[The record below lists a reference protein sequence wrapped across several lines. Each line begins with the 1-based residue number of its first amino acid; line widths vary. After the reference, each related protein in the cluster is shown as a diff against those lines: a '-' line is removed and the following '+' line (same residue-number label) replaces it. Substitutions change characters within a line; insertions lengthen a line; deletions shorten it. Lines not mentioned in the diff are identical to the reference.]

1 MSDEGANVVIRAFRG
16 RELLDE
22 EEDSVLD
29 RVP

>member
-22 EEDSVLD
+22 EDSVVD